1 MSLIQPVSHI
11 QVIPNPNA
19 VCYRYIG
26 PQRVV
31 LVMLEAVATGLQ
43 RNAKSNI
50 MDLLNILSQVLSWC
64 KLTKLHGNKPN
75 KSPLPMPA
83 KNSIHSLLAE
93 EIISLLKWVLVDGI
107 CPACFWTILSSS
119 CTMTGAQRPQG
130 TEFFIIININRN
142 FSRSE
147 DVLLDKIK
155 ESWIF
160 VWGLSHLFKS

>member
-11 QVIPNPNA
+11 QVIPTPNA
-19 VCYRYIG
+19 VCYRYID

-31 LVMLEAVATGLQ
+31 LVMLEAVATALQ

-64 KLTKLHGNKPN
+64 KLTELHGNKP
-75 KSPLPMPA
+75 KKTPPMPA

-93 EIISLLKWVLVDGI
+93 QIISHLKWVLRDGI
-107 CPACFWTILSSS
+107 CPACFWAVLPSSW
-119 CTMTGAQRPQG
+119 TMTGAQRP
-130 TEFFIIININRN
+130 EFFIIININRN

-147 DVLLDKIK
+147 DVLLDKTK